1 MRFEDVQNG
10 YVNLFRKMQVDL
22 QRAQVAENVAKT
34 IHVNKQRYQHV
45 AALTNVPWY
54 WIGIIHMM
62 ESECD
67 FSTHLHNGDAL
78 SGRTVNRP
86 ANRPVKGNPPF
97 RWEDSA
103 IDALE
108 LKGLLTIDDWS
119 LSRILFEFERYN
131 GFGYFGAGINSPYL
145 WSFSNLYKRGKYVE
159 DGDYDAS
166 FVSKQCGAAVIL
178 KAMEHLKMID
188 GWPETARAS
197 DVKPAAKH
205 VTKIDEFLGGEWL
218 AGKKT
223 ILGIVAYVLVH
234 IADNL
239 DVYPLLTNDLFM
251 SYFDTVI
258 TGWIGLAALSK
269 GQKWVEMIS
278 DALQPKQG

>member
-1 MRFEDVQNG
+1 MRFEDDQNG
-10 YVNLFRKMQVDL
+10 YVNLYRKMLVDL
-22 QRAQVAENVAKT
+22 QRAQVAENVAKK

-67 FSTHLHNGDAL
+67 FSTHLHNGDPL
-78 SGRTVNRP
+78 SGRTVQRP
-86 ANRPVKGNPPF
+86 ANRPEKGNPPF
-97 RWEDSA
+97 KWEDSA

-145 WSFSNLYKRGKYVE
+145 WSFSSLYKRGKYVE
-159 DGDYDAS
+159 DGDYEAN

-188 GWPETARAS
+188 GWPETARAN
-197 DVKPAAKH
+197 DAKPAANQ

-234 IADNL
+234 LADNL
-239 DVYPLLTNDLFM
+239 EIYPLLTNDLFM

-278 DALQPKQG
+278 DALRPKA